1 MKKLFG
7 LGLAL
12 SLCILA
18 FGIRPAE
25 AYYYEIVGPFS
36 TRKACDRA
44 AAADSR
50 YHTSC
55 GPCSS
60 GGGYCYTAYPPE
72 CPAPR
77 PYNPYEGCTF
87 NVVFAQDPVT
97 GVCCMYGD
105 PCSAPEGWTLY
116 SGPGCQDYTTEG

>member
-25 AYYYEIVGPFS
+25 AYYEEVGPFS

-44 AAADSR
+44 RAGAGTYTTDCR
-50 YHTSC
+50 QCTS
-55 GPCSS
+55 GS
-60 GGGYCYTAYPPE
+60 GYCYTAYPPE

-77 PYNPYEGCTF
+77 PYYELCTY

-97 GVCCMYGD
+97 GVCCMYPD

-116 SGPGCQDYTTEG
+116 SGPGCQDYTVEG

>member
-1 MKKLFG
+1 MKKLSG

-12 SLCILA
+12 FLCILA

-25 AYYYEIVGPFS
+25 ANEVVGPFQNRS
-36 TRKACDRA
+36 ACEA
-44 AAADSR
+44 AAASSTTEHSDCYRCPS
-50 YHTSC
+50 
-55 GPCSS
+55 GP
-60 GGGYCYTAYPPE
+60 GYCYTAYPPG

-77 PYNPYEGCTF
+77 PYSGFCTY

-97 GVCCMYGD
+97 GACCMYGD

-116 SGPGCQDYTTEG
+116 SGPGCQDYTIEG

>member
-18 FGIRPAE
+18 FGTRPAE
-25 AYYYEIVGPFS
+25 ANQVVGPFQNR
-36 TRKACDRA
+36 TACEA
-44 AAADSR
+44 AAAASTTEHSGCYR
-50 YHTSC
+50 CPS
-55 GPCSS
+55 GP
-60 GGGYCYTAYPPE
+60 GYCYTAYPPG

-77 PYNPYEGCTF
+77 PYLPGEGCTF

-116 SGPGCQDYTTEG
+116 SGPGCFDYTTEG